1 MSNYKVNGKMLDK
14 RISELINKKREIARQ
29 SSQKEITEKQEEAQI
44 KIINDE
50 LRQLNTQKMLELKK
64 QYEEREQEV
73 KQKQTQVEKK
83 LYIVKKQNKP
93 IKEKGEK
100 GTITELII
108 KALEHPKIN
117 SEEKAVIMIKQW
129 KDDVIE
135 QDLRRQLRNTISLIK
150 NKNKKDFSN
159 YIWINGE
166 YRIQKIT
173 QLTL

>member
-1 MSNYKVNGKMLDK
+1 MLDE
-14 RISELINKKREIARQ
+14 RITQLINQKREIVRQ
-29 SSQKEITEKQEEAQI
+29 AGRREITEKQEEAQI

-50 LRQLNTQKMLELKK
+50 LRQLNIQKMEEIKK
-64 QYEEREQEV
+64 QYEEKEITV
-73 KQKQTQVEKK
+73 KQKQTQIEKK
-83 LYIVKKQNKP
+83 AYITKKQNKP
-93 IKEKGEK
+93 TKPK

-150 NKNKKDFSN
+150 NKNKKEFSN